1 MDQAVLSGIDL
12 AELRSGDWTTSGK
25 CPTLGIVF
33 VLFFERKLRQF
44 SIFCFRSSFNLVRR
58 ANVLDCF

>member
-33 VLFFERKLRQF
+33 VLFLWKKIAPILNFFFQIKFQLG
-44 SIFCFRSSFNLVRR
+44 
-58 ANVLDCF
+58 

>member
-33 VLFFERKLRQF
+33 VLFL
-44 SIFCFRSSFNLVRR
+44 
-58 ANVLDCF
+58 